1 MPVTRSSCWRR
12 SSALTEPPVTGTLA
26 RQDVRRRSQSNEED
40 RYMPKSDM
48 IGTEGEI
55 TAIYRGG
62 VRHAEG

>member
-1 MPVTRSSCWRR
+1 
-12 SSALTEPPVTGTLA
+12 VTGTLA
-26 RQDVRRRSQSNEED
+26 LQHARRRSQGNEED
-40 RYMPKSDM
+40 RYMTKGDM